1 VTLPAQGAVLDL
13 EDVNAAIGRLSTT
26 LRQALTLVAIDNM
39 TYDEAATVMGC
50 KIGTV
55 KSRVWRARESLAAL
69 VGYSADEI
77 GPDRLANSVLSDMSL
92 RPRA

>member
-1 VTLPAQGAVLDL
+1 
-13 EDVNAAIGRLSTT
+13 
-26 LRQALTLVAIDNM
+26 M

-77 GPDRLANSVLSDMSL
+77 GPDRLASSVLGDAGL
-92 RPRA
+92 RSRA